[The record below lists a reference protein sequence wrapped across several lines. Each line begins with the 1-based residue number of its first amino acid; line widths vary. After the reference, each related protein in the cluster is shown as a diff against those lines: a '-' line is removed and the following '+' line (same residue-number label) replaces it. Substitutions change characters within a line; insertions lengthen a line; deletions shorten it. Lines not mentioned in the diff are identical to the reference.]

1 MSKLTHFLGTCLLIA
16 SISAVAFADGG
27 ATQAPPAPPPPPPG
41 QCVADSTEVDT
52 SNQLAQESSL
62 AVETAVDMLANWLA
76 LALL

>member
-27 ATQAPPAPPPPPPG
+27 ATQAPPAPPPPG

-76 LALL
+76 LAIL